1 VGLKGKS
8 ETLKGATMGDVILEC
23 VTLQAERDAAL
34 ARLATAEWL
43 LGAWVSVGYEP
54 CGTLSDDTRAFLEG
68 RE

>member
-1 VGLKGKS
+1 
-8 ETLKGATMGDVILEC
+8 MGDVILEC